1 MWHFS
6 MQGDVSRFSIGS
18 SAKFYVAS
26 INKNY
31 FKALADVPCPSY
43 ALPPLLSL
51 PGTWMNQTLTRVA
64 ATRQE

>member
-31 FKALADVPCPSY
+31 FKALADVPFLCFASPT
-43 ALPPLLSL
+43 LSAQNMDG
-51 PGTWMNQTLTRVA
+51 PDTYKSSSH
-64 ATRQE
+64 